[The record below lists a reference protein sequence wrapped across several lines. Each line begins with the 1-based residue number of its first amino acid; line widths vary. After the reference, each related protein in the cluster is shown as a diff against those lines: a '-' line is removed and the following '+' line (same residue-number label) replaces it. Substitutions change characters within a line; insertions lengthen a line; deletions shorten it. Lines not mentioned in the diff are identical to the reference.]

1 MAEAS
6 SSGSASVIAEE
17 VIVVS
22 SDSEDD
28 TNAERSVPMECPIC
42 LQTCIH
48 PARLPCGHIFC
59 FLCVKG
65 VAYKNRRCAMCRR
78 EIPVRFL
85 EHPQLVNGV
94 EDLFKSTP
102 TDDGYQWY
110 YEGRNGWWQYDE
122 RTTQDIEEA
131 YKKGEKS
138 CTILVAGYVYAVDF
152 DAMLQQRQNDMSR
165 RRRVKRDLDSIPK
178 KGVAGLRIDEA
189 SNVISVGDETDEPIH
204 NIRPVTI
211 TDTAIRIASDI
222 IDSTLAHAEEY
233 RSETREGSGDRSAG
247 NSGTLR
253 RELLDEVEDTLN
265 ISTVSY
271 HRPSS
276 DFDSIFSQTLEDF
289 RSLTLTNVIDSSD
302 SEDEISQLL

>member
-1 MAEAS
+1 M
-6 SSGSASVIAEE
+6 
-17 VIVVS
+17 
-22 SDSEDD
+22 
-28 TNAERSVPMECPIC
+28 
-42 LQTCIH
+42 
-48 PARLPCGHIFC
+48 
-59 FLCVKG
+59 
-65 VAYKNRRCAMCRR
+65 
-78 EIPVRFL
+78 
-85 EHPQLVNGV
+85 VNGV

-110 YEGRNGWWQYDE
+110 YEGRNGKSNIFSTQNPTTNEFSVFKGWWQYDE

-189 SNVISVGDETDEPIH
+189 SNVIMVGDETDEPIH

-233 RSETREGSGDRSAG
+233 RSETREGSSDRASG
-247 NSGTLR
+247 NVLR